1 MRPFTPLS
9 SNSFKIGFS
18 TSKPSGV
25 IKATLIINSSH
36 VRNPSSIADK
46 TLRPSPLA
54 MSSVVKMLFI
64 IFESDIVHSLIG
76 LYMYTIIAAYKF
88 NSQINIP
95 KQIFLIVYI

>member
-46 TLRPSPLA
+46 
-54 MSSVVKMLFI
+54 I
-64 IFESDIVHSLIG
+64 IGIR
-76 LYMYTIIAAYKF
+76 TIS
-88 NSQINIP
+88 N
-95 KQIFLIVYI
+95 